1 MTIAL
6 SVSFLAFAVA
16 LVAVWAA
23 SEVSKKT
30 LGRAT
35 SMVKDHATEMLKI
48 AGAND
53 HAIAQLKDDLLA
65 LQMENK
71 ELKKEIAEEAER
83 RSRDVEQINEHFQDL
98 ESGWG
103 PNKPKPTP
111 KSVV

>member
-23 SEVSKKT
+23 SEISKKT
-30 LGRAT
+30 MARTT

-53 HAIAQLKDDLLA
+53 HAIAQLKEDILA
-65 LQMENK
+65 LQLENK
-71 ELKKEIAEEAER
+71 NLKKEIAAEAER
-83 RSRDVEQINEHFQDL
+83 RSRDVEQINEHFADL

-103 PNKPKPTP
+103 PKKKNPAP
-111 KSVV
+111 KSIV